1 MIIRAGR
8 ACLILAVLTLAACG
22 QPEVA
27 SMPTPPS
34 PVGFSLALQLGT
46 DGNQQDPGLASP
58 ISVHLTARD
67 ASGHL
72 VRVVGGELVVR
83 DSEGVPLA
91 QVAVPPSGGG
101 QASVELTWTQGAT
114 LGRRLDV
121 RLNVLDAEGAAHIVE
136 RMLPL

>member
-1 MIIRAGR
+1 MRAR
-8 ACLILAVLTLAACG
+8 CACLIIAVLTLAACG

-34 PVGFSLALQLGT
+34 PVGFSLLLRVST
-46 DGNQQDPGLASP
+46 DGNQQGPGLASP
-58 ISVHLTARD
+58 ISVHVTVRG

-72 VRVVGGELVVR
+72 VAIVGGELVVR

-91 QVAVPPSGGG
+91 QVGVPANSGGE
-101 QASVELTWTQGAT
+101 ASAELAWAQGVT

-121 RLNVLDAEGAAHIVE
+121 RLNVLDSDGAAHLVE